1 MYQVEMR
8 KNLLK
13 ILSEFG
19 IGILVGYF
27 RTSDHILTLRIKFLV
42 ENSCSSGESS
52 PDISRYRIPYI
63 EFIFGDTFRIQ
74 LYTSTN
80 VTTSLPN

>member
-52 PDISRYRIPYI
+52 PDISRYRTPYI

>member
-1 MYQVEMR
+1 MEMR
-8 KNLLK
+8 ENLLK

-27 RTSDHILTLRIKFLV
+27 RTSDHILTLRIKFLL
-42 ENSCSSGESS
+42 ENSSSSGESS

-63 EFIFGDTFRIQ
+63 EFIFGDAFRIQ
-74 LYTSTN
+74 LYTLSTN